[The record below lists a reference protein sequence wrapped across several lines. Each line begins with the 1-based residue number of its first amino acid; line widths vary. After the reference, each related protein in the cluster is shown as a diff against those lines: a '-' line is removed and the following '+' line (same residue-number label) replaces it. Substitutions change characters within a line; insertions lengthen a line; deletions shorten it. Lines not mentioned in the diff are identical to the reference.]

1 MQMLR
6 RPVQT
11 GLAALMALASS
22 PAWAEGAAAAQDLSR
37 YKEESVPGG
46 NLMLIAY
53 MVLWALLGA
62 YAVRTALRQS
72 RSERDLAALQDRL
85 DRLTGSPDRATPNPS
100 GTEK

>member
-1 MQMLR
+1 MQML
-6 RPVQT
+6 Q
-11 GLAALMALASS
+11 GLIRSGMAVMVALASA
-22 PAWAEGAAAAQDLSR
+22 PAWAEGAAQDLSR

-72 RSERDLAALQDRL
+72 RCERDLAALQDRL
-85 DRLTGSPDRATPNPS
+85 DRLTGNPDQANTNRS
-100 GTEK
+100 RGEK

>member
-6 RPVQT
+6 RPFQV
-11 GLAALMALASS
+11 GWAAVAALASS

-53 MVLWALLGA
+53 MILWALLGA
-62 YAVRTALRQS
+62 YALRTALRQS

-85 DRLTGSPDRATPNPS
+85 DRLTAHP
-100 GTEK
+100 EKAEK